1 MKPSLIRRWF
11 FSSIKSITTKKLSNT
26 NTNIDGK
33 KLISKS
39 QCLLLTKYIFTVSL
53 DVHRQKFFV
62 GDYYGKYN
70 WK

>member
-11 FSSIKSITTKKLSNT
+11 FSSKKYITTKKLSNT

-53 DVHRQKFFV
+53 DIHRQNFFV

>member
-11 FSSIKSITTKKLSNT
+11 FSSKKSITTKKLSNT

-39 QCLLLTKYIFTVSL
+39 QLTKYIFTVSL
-53 DVHRQKFFV
+53 DMHRQNFFV